1 MKREWSIQ
9 CYVQPKK
16 TIMKKLMIAVSM
28 FVLGVSTMPMALAK
42 DATNVATVLQ
52 ADEKVKVKVEELP
65 EAIKT
70 TLASEPYSAWKA
82 EAALLNKTKD
92 YYEIEVK
99 KGVEKKT
106 IKLSKDGKAVE

>member
-1 MKREWSIQ
+1 
-9 CYVQPKK
+9 
-16 TIMKKLMIAVSM
+16 MKKLIVAVSM
-28 FVLGVSTMPMALAK
+28 LVLGAGTVSTAVAK
-42 DATNVATVLQ
+42 EASSATTILQ

-82 EAALLNKTKD
+82 ETALLNKTKD

-99 KGVEKKT
+99 KGTEKRT